1 MQMANGVDN
10 HIRGVKEPQKPE
22 VDACG
27 ARAYKSANERQQ
39 AQAEVA
45 YVDKG
50 SHGKQAEH
58 LAVGIHDSGHVV
70 QRIHEQKEQREAEGA
85 FLECGKASGH
95 GSHANAGILQRGDIL
110 APMRNICCG
119 LYRILL
125 AALLLA
131 SLGYCGLDA
140 AAGWAQ
146 PGQGDSTEAALHA
159 VHDGLFASFLPVNDL
174 PNDPKTTQLLMA
186 ARDGIW
192 QQAASSAAFRQLL
205 QPFVDLRGFGNAC
218 GIALA
223 IQGSD
228 KTSFAQLGATEQQKV
243 LSSMQHCTENAPR
256 RLAATARNFY
266 IVKGYGAIQE
276 QLTGIKLNLY
286 APPEYRAAHTPHLA
300 PTRLVY
306 DSERKEI
313 AEKDGHTIDVLIV
326 GSGPAG
332 SVLAHELRK
341 SGKRVLLLERG
352 SFVIPGSME
361 TRLIDDLIDTRTSMD
376 GTIRIRNGMAVGG
389 GSQVNVD
396 LCFAPTTEAIRARI
410 EGWRKA
416 GQIAADEFTQ
426 TELAHEYE
434 WVKREI
440 GTRTLTESEINSNN
454 RALWD
459 GARLSGLHPKLYS
472 LNTYAPGASP
482 SPVTDKRSAES
493 QLLVAALE
501 DTTNPLGMI
510 PDADVRR
517 VLFKQGGSEQLAV
530 GVEVEMRAAM
540 PGDGVIGDPNGL
552 KLLPGQ
558 IFTVRAKT
566 VILSAGA
573 LGSPT
578 VLLRSG
584 IKNDSIGRGVVLHP
598 SMPIMGRFD
607 HHIDALTGTEASVYV
622 DDRLVDRGYAL
633 ESMADQPLYAA
644 LMSPGPALHSLEMIE
659 AFRDLAGFGVML
671 IDTPQPNN
679 RIVLDE
685 RGSAQIDYTL
695 SEADKKRFS
704 EGIAEA
710 IRVMFKAGAKEVYL
724 PTTENILGD
733 GTAEPKSGVET
744 GVQPQVLT
752 SPDQAALVEKNLR
765 FIANESIVTSAH
777 MQATDKMGATAQDS
791 VVGHDFHVWGTE
803 GLYVVD
809 GSVFPTSVGANPM
822 QSIYTIAKIFADHWN
837 PQR

>member
-1 MQMANGVDN
+1 MQN
-10 HIRGVKEPQKPE
+10 IRSLS
-22 VDACG
+22 C
-27 ARAYKSANERQQ
+27 
-39 AQAEVA
+39 
-45 YVDKG
+45 
-50 SHGKQAEH
+50 
-58 LAVGIHDSGHVV
+58 
-70 QRIHEQKEQREAEGA
+70 
-85 FLECGKASGH
+85 
-95 GSHANAGILQRGDIL
+95 
-110 APMRNICCG
+110 RN
-119 LYRILL
+119 LL
-125 AALLLA
+125 AALLLVSTVCSGPGA
-131 SLGYCGLDA
+131 V
-140 AAGWAQ
+140 AGWAQ
-146 PGQGDSTEAALHA
+146 AGQGDSTEAALHA
-159 VHDGLFASFLPVNDL
+159 AHDALFASFLPVNDL
-174 PNDPKTTQLLMA
+174 PNDPKTAQLLMA

-192 QQAASSAAFRQLL
+192 QQAGSSAAFRQLL

-218 GIALA
+218 GIAQA
-223 IQGSD
+223 IQGSGS
-228 KTSFAQLGATEQQKV
+228 TSFALLAVGDRQRI
-243 LSSMQHCTENAPR
+243 LSLMQRCAENAPR

-276 QLTGIKLNLY
+276 QLTGIKVNLY
-286 APPEYRAAHTPHLA
+286 APPEYLAAHMPHLA

-306 DSERKEI
+306 DSGKKQI
-313 AEKDGHTIDVLIV
+313 AEKDGHAIDVLIV

-332 SVLAHELRK
+332 SVLAHELRRD
-341 SGKRVLLLERG
+341 GKRVLLLERG

-396 LCFAPTTEAIRARI
+396 LCFAPTTDAIRTRI

-416 GQIAADEFTQ
+416 GLIAADEFAQ
-426 TELAHEYE
+426 PELAHEYE

-440 GTRTLTESEINSNN
+440 GTRTLTENEINSNN

-459 GARLSGLHPKLYS
+459 GARLSGLHPKLYN

-493 QLLVAALE
+493 QLLIAALE
-501 DTTNPLGMI
+501 DKTNPLGMI

-517 VLFKQGGSEQLAV
+517 VLFDQNGGGQRAV
-530 GVEVEMRAAM
+530 GVEVQMRPSM
-540 PGDGVIGDPNGL
+540 PGNGVIADPNGL
-552 KLLPGQ
+552 KLLPGDT
-558 IFTVRAKT
+558 ITVRAKT

-584 IKNDSIGRGVVLHP
+584 IKNDLIGRGVVLHP

-671 IDTPQPNN
+671 IDTPQANN

-685 RGSAQIDYTL
+685 SGGIQIDYTL
-695 SEADKKRFS
+695 SEPDKKRFA

-710 IRVMFKAGAKEVYL
+710 IRVMFKAGAKQVYL
-724 PTTENILGD
+724 PTTEDILSD
-733 GTAEPKSGVET
+733 GTGAPKPGTEA

-777 MQATDKMGATAQDS
+777 MQATDKMGASPQNS
-791 VVGHDFHVWGTE
+791 VVGQDFHVWGTE

-809 GSVFPTSVGANPM
+809 GSIFPTSVGANPM

-837 PQR
+837 RQQ

>member
-1 MQMANGVDN
+1 MQN
-10 HIRGVKEPQKPE
+10 IR
-22 VDACG
+22 C
-27 ARAYKSANERQQ
+27 R
-39 AQAEVA
+39 
-45 YVDKG
+45 
-50 SHGKQAEH
+50 
-58 LAVGIHDSGHVV
+58 
-70 QRIHEQKEQREAEGA
+70 
-85 FLECGKASGH
+85 
-95 GSHANAGILQRGDIL
+95 
-110 APMRNICCG
+110 
-119 LYRILL
+119 LYRISL
-125 AALLLA
+125 AALLLVSMGSA
-131 SLGYCGLDA
+131 ALGSTV
-140 AAGWAQ
+140 GWAQ
-146 PGQGDSTEAALHA
+146 AGQGDSAEAALYA
-159 VHDGLFASFLPVNDL
+159 VHDALFASFLPVNDL
-174 PNDPKTTQLLMA
+174 PNDSKTTQLLKA

-192 QQAASSAAFRQLL
+192 QQAGSSAAFRQLL
-205 QPFVDLRGFGNAC
+205 QPFGDLRGFGNAC

-223 IQGSD
+223 MQGSG
-228 KTSFAQLGATEQQKV
+228 KTSFAQLGAGERQRV
-243 LSSMQHCTENAPR
+243 LSLMQRCEENAPR
-256 RLAATARNFY
+256 RLAAMARNFY

-276 QLTGIKLNLY
+276 QLTGIKVNLY
-286 APPEYRAAHTPHLA
+286 APPEYLAAHMPHLA

-306 DSERKEI
+306 DSGKKEI
-313 AEKDGHTIDVLIV
+313 AEKDGYAIDVLIV

-341 SGKRVLLLERG
+341 DGKRVLLLERG

-396 LCFAPTTEAIRARI
+396 LCFAPTTEAIRTKI

-416 GQIAADEFTQ
+416 GQIAADQFTQ
-426 TELAHEYE
+426 AELAQDYE
-434 WVKREI
+434 WVKRKI
-440 GTRTLTESEINSNN
+440 GTRTLTENEINSNN

-472 LNTYAPGASP
+472 LNTYAPGSSP

-493 QLLVAALE
+493 QLLIEALE
-501 DTTNPLGMI
+501 DRSNPLGMI
-510 PDADVRR
+510 PDADVKR
-517 VLFKQGGSEQLAV
+517 VLFEQDGSEQHAV
-530 GVEVEMRAAM
+530 GVEVQMRASI
-540 PGDGVIGDPNGL
+540 PGNGVITDPNGL
-552 KLLPGQ
+552 KLLPGET
-558 IFTVRAKT
+558 FKVHAKT

-584 IKNDSIGRGVVLHP
+584 IKNDWIGRGVVLHP

-679 RIVLDE
+679 RIVLDKS
-685 RGSAQIDYTL
+685 GSTQIDYTL
-695 SEADKKRFS
+695 SEPDKKRFS

-724 PTTENILGD
+724 PTTEDILGD
-733 GTAEPKSGVET
+733 GKAEPKPGAET
-744 GVQPQVLT
+744 GVLPQVLT
-752 SPDQAALVEKNLR
+752 SSDQAALVEKNLR

-777 MQATDKMGATAQDS
+777 MQATDKMGASPQSS
-791 VVGHDFHVWGTE
+791 VVGQDFHVWGTD

-837 PQR
+837 LQQ